1 MVAFGTAFG
10 LNFITLLFERESA
23 KFQLALLAC
32 YINFLAGFSDYM
44 SWKGY
49 APIVR
54 DSWGQGFQLLRTVMW
69 LLTTPAMVYLLS
81 IISDFS
87 RLKVRERGSSCRR
100 GGARGQGKRHAMHGV
115 R

>member
-1 MVAFGTAFG
+1 MRTQADPNSYTWPMVAFGTAFG

-32 YINFLAGFSDYM
+32 YINFLAGFSDYLA
-44 SWKGY
+44 WKGY
-49 APIVR
+49 APVVR
-54 DSWGQGFQLLRTVMW
+54 DCWGQGFQLQRSVMW

-87 RLKVRERGSSCRR
+87 RTKVG
-100 GGARGQGKRHAMHGV
+100 
-115 R
+115 